1 MDEQKLK
8 LIKSW
13 PIIVLILSVS
23 VSALVL
29 SSSYRYGVMHGN
41 DISTPTISVSG
52 DGEATSLPDI
62 AIVTF
67 TISRVSPNVKDAQ
80 GAAQTIREKVSKG
93 LKDMGI
99 SDKDIKTENYT
110 VSPKYS
116 YPQIICTVRE
126 CPSSLP
132 KLEGYEIRESV
143 TIKVR
148 KIDQAG
154 DVLALLGKNEVT
166 EIGGPNFS
174 VENDEALVKGARAM
188 AIEKAKAK
196 ARETASALGAELGEI
211 KSYSEGLGNLYP
223 YDMMYAK
230 ASSPTTGAERV
241 TLSPGE
247 SKIKVNVTLVYT
259 LK

>member
-8 LIKSW
+8 LVKSW
-13 PIIVLILSVS
+13 PVIVLVLSIS
-23 VSALVL
+23 LSALVL
-29 SSSYRYGVMHGN
+29 ASSYRYGVMHGN

-52 DGEATSLPDI
+52 EGEATSLPDI
-62 AIVTF
+62 ATVTF
-67 TISRVSPNVKDAQ
+67 TVSNVSLSVKDAQ
-80 GAAQTIREKVSKG
+80 SYVQNIKGKVSEG
-93 LKDMGI
+93 LKAVGI
-99 SDKDIKTENYT
+99 SDKDIKTESYT

-116 YPQIICTVRE
+116 YPQIICNTRE
-126 CPSSLP
+126 CPPSLP
-132 KLEGYEIRESV
+132 KLEGYEVRESV
-143 TIKVR
+143 TVKVR

-154 DVLALLGKNEVT
+154 DVLTLLGKNEVT

-174 VENDEALVKGARAM
+174 VENDEALVKEARAM
-188 AIEKAKAK
+188 AVEKAKAK
-196 ARETASALGAELGEI
+196 ARETASALGVELGEV
-211 KSYSEGLGNLYP
+211 KSYNEGLGNPYA

-230 ASSPTTGAERV
+230 ASSVSTGGERV